1 MVIFNKTF
9 YAIVDRLGLVS
20 YHLVFYS
27 HVLMEFKF
35 KRDLSAFL
43 IG

>member
-1 MVIFNKTF
+1 MFKNTF

-20 YHLVFYS
+20 YHLVFYYYG
-27 HVLMEFKF
+27 VLKEFTF
-35 KRDLSAFL
+35 KRDLPAFL